1 MSAAGWVVSVLV
13 VAALLAD
20 VVLARFGFLTISK
33 IIKSWGLRATIV
45 PLLGGALG
53 GHIWHDLVPSLHW
66 KPLPAHVAFFS
77 LIAIVGIVS
86 QEIHVPR
93 EVLAA
98 LGWVIAALLVPA

>member
-1 MSAAGWVVSVLV
+1 MSAAGWVVAVLTL
-13 VAALLAD
+13 AALVAD
-20 VVLARFGFLTISK
+20 VVLARFGFLTISQ
-33 IIKSWGLRATIV
+33 IVASWGLRATIV

-53 GHIWHDLVPSLHW
+53 GHIWHDLVPSLHL
-66 KPLPAHVAFFS
+66 KPLPAHLAFFA

-86 QEIHVPR
+86 QEIRVPR